1 MELKV
6 IDLIKLLD
14 GFTYYRVVD
23 NYSLSDIS
31 DIELARN
38 ADKYIVKSISHCKN
52 DIKIYIEYV
61 DKI

>member
-1 MELKV
+1 MELKI

-52 DIKIYIEYV
+52 DIKIYVEYV